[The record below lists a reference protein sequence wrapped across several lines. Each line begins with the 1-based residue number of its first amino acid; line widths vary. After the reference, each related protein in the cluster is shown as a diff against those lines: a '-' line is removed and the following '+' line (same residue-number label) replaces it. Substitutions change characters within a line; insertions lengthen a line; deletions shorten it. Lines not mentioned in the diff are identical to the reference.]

1 MSGKRKL
8 VNWIVAYLIPRWLW
22 LTWHRL
28 RHPVHTYYIWKKER
42 AFPVVGE
49 KITYHDEPHTVIGV
63 KEHRLDVQ
71 IDTGEWVS
79 WMHCCGSLR

>member
-1 MSGKRKL
+1 VSRQR
-8 VNWIVAYLIPRWLW
+8 VYDWIVAYVIPHWLW
-22 LTWHRL
+22 LKWRHAG
-28 RHPVHTYYIWKKER
+28 HPVSTYYRWRKWR

-49 KITYHDEPHTVIGV
+49 RITYHDEPHTVIA
-63 KEHRLDVQ
+63 LDDADPESVQ